1 MSYRFR
7 RDKDLRR
14 LRPVKSAR
22 AFVLIVCEGE
32 KTEPLYFK
40 SLRSKLGLNTVEVEV
55 EGDKSGSAPISVVDR
70 AIILKKARAKSRGPL
85 WFPYDVVWC
94 VMDVDQHESLARALN
109 KALANKL
116 RVALTNPCFE
126 YWYLLHFS
134 NTNRLFQ
141 YNKHVHEELTKHIS
155 KYEKNSDKTFKIVHP
170 HTKTAV
176 ERADQFEKNRVYPK
190 DTNNKEDLT
199 NFNSSTNVHLVVKLL
214 YQIAGKEIE

>member
-1 MSYRFR
+1 MTSKFR
-7 RDKDLRR
+7 RDRDLRR
-14 LRPVKSAR
+14 ARPVKR
-22 AFVLIVCEGE
+22 RRGFVLIVCEGE

-85 WFPYDVVWC
+85 RFPYDVVWC

-126 YWYLLHFS
+126 YWYLLHYM
-134 NTNRLFQ
+134 NTNQMFAI
-141 YNKHVHEELTKHIS
+141 NDHVLKALNQQINNYKKGS
-155 KYEKNSDKTFKIVHP
+155 NKTFKIVHP
-170 HTKTAV
+170 HTKIAV
-176 ERADQFEKNRVYPK
+176 ERADQFEKNRVYPEN
-190 DTNNKEDLT
+190 TNNKEDLT
-199 NFNSSTNVHLVVKLL
+199 NFNSSTNVHLVVKQL
-214 YQIAGKEIE
+214 YQIAGREIE